1 MTNQFEPNF
10 RIELNRDVLDKLISA
25 NENDILRIFVC
36 ATNQKGRSPGI
47 FIREVY
53 LGNFRKQPSDLKDS
67 ESKGS
72 PILVGLFIIVL
83 VAGCTLITKL
93 YWKTRK
99 VKRQELED
107 DKYKESRTSLLK
119 QDTFAVSF

>member
-1 MTNQFEPNF
+1 M
-10 RIELNRDVLDKLISA
+10 
-25 NENDILRIFVC
+25 
-36 ATNQKGRSPGI
+36 

-67 ESKGS
+67 ENKGS
-72 PILVGLFIIVL
+72 PILVGLFITIL
-83 VAGCTLITKL
+83 LIGCTLITKL

-99 VKRQELED
+99 VKRQQFLEE

-119 QDTFAVSF
+119 QDTFAVSFDFFFIKQISNSNFSFI